1 MGTHSSVLAW
11 RITGMVEP
19 DGLQKHNHCKK
30 QVRKQYP
37 MPFAILMLLTTDR
50 DGCITDMTVSGDHR
64 LTCPRQALCCETG
77 IYGIITHTCELSRFS
92 RVRFYVTPWTVARQT
107 LLSVVFSRREY

>member
-1 MGTHSSVLAW
+1 
-11 RITGMVEP
+11 
-19 DGLQKHNHCKK
+19 
-30 QVRKQYP
+30 

-77 IYGIITHTCELSRFS
+77 IYGIITHTCALSRFS
-92 RVRFYVTPWTVARQT
+92 RVRFFVTPWTVARQT
-107 LLSVVFSRREY
+107 LLSMGFPRQEY